1 MSRLFCSSCT
11 NADQKLLS
19 CMSKLWSG
27 TGATYPGTI
36 VPATSYQLAE
46 FPKAADSHFPPHW
59 ARQWVSMHKRS
70 RSICLLNESGKEKMN
85 GKIIAGLSYSLN
97 RSGAK
102 DAEANTSEQKDKAQD
117 TDILLWIT
125 AQSASGD
132 DWKWCV
138 EI

>member
-1 MSRLFCSSCT
+1 
-11 NADQKLLS
+11 
-19 CMSKLWSG
+19 MSKLWSG

-59 ARQWVSMHKRS
+59 ARQWVSMHKKS

-102 DAEANTSEQKDKAQD
+102 DAEANTSEQKDKARD